1 MEASMATA
9 PLLIPVEEYLST
21 VYRPDRDYLD
31 GEVLE
36 RNMGETPHSRL
47 QKYFLKY
54 FDAHEDEWNI
64 EALPEERVQIS
75 ETRFRI
81 PDVMVAAPSDIGDRI
96 VRTPPLLCIEI
107 LSSGDRMAKIE
118 ERLADYASMGVKSM
132 WVIDP
137 WRGTAFTAGSDAVLL
152 PVKDRLTVE
161 GTAISINVAEIFDE
175 LDRLEKRSATRS
187 PTA

>member
-1 MEASMATA
+1 MATI

-21 VYRPDRDYLD
+21 VYRPDCDYVD
-31 GEVLE
+31 GVVLE

-64 EALPEERVQIS
+64 EALPEERVQIDAS
-75 ETRFRI
+75 RFRI

-107 LSSGDRMAKIE
+107 LSSGDRMEKIE
-118 ERLADYASMGVKSM
+118 ERLADYARMGVKSM

-137 WRGTAFTAGSDAVLL
+137 GRGLAYSAGSDAVLV
-152 PVKDRLTVE
+152 PVKDRLTVD
-161 GTAISINVAEIFDE
+161 GTAISITVAEIFDE
-175 LDRLEKRSATRS
+175 LDRLEKRATLGR
-187 PTA
+187 PTT

>member
-1 MEASMATA
+1 MATT
-9 PLLIPVEEYLST
+9 PLLISVEEYLNT
-21 VYRPDRDYLD
+21 AYRPDCDYVD

-36 RNMGETPHSRL
+36 RNIGETPHSRL

-64 EALPEERVQIS
+64 EALPEERVQIDA
-75 ETRFRI
+75 TRFRI

-96 VRTPPLLCIEI
+96 IRTPPLLCIEI

-118 ERLADYASMGVKSM
+118 ERLADYARMGVKSM

-137 WRGTAFTAGSDAVLL
+137 WRRTAYSAGPDAVLL
-152 PVKDRLTVE
+152 PVKDRLTVD
-161 GTAISINVAEIFDE
+161 GTAISITVVEIFDE
-175 LDRLEKRSATRS
+175 LDRLEKRAAMRS
-187 PTA
+187 PTT

>member
-1 MEASMATA
+1 MATT
-9 PLLIPVEEYLST
+9 PLLISVEEYLAT
-21 VYRPDRDYLD
+21 AYRPDCDYVD

-75 ETRFRI
+75 ATRFRI

-96 VRTPPLLCIEI
+96 IQTPPLLCIEI
-107 LSSGDRMAKIE
+107 LSSGDRIAKIE
-118 ERLADYASMGVKSM
+118 ERLADYARMGVKSM

-137 WRGTAFTAGSDAVLL
+137 WRGIAYSAGSDAVLVH
-152 PVKDRLTVE
+152 VKDRLTVE
-161 GTAISINVAEIFDE
+161 GTAISITVAEIFDE
-175 LDRLEKRSATRS
+175 LERLEKRTATGS
-187 PTA
+187 STT